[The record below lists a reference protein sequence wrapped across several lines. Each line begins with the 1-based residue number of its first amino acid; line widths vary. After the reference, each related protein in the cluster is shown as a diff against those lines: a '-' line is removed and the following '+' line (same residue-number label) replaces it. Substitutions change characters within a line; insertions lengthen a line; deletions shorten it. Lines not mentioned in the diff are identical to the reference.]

1 MDDNTTY
8 RKRNKHGS
16 DWYRT
21 LVEEVNDILTVTD
34 TDGTITYI
42 SPAITRVL
50 GYDPS
55 ELIGHKRFEFVHSE
69 DQDRNADAVETV
81 LSAPS
86 ESETIELRF
95 RHADGTWRWIEAT
108 IQNRVDDDII
118 DGILLS
124 SRDITERKEY
134 EREARELAE
143 EYEAV
148 LNNVEDAIF
157 LINVEK
163 NKDSVRFEFERLSPS
178 YERQTGITT
187 EEVQGQTPQAV
198 FGEKQGAELVANYHR
213 CVKAGEPISYQE
225 ELRVSEGARF
235 WQTKLAPVVSDGEIT
250 RLVGVTRNVTE
261 RVERERQLRQQNERL
276 GEFASVISHDLRSP
290 LNVAQGRAALLAEQ
304 GESEHLDPLL
314 QALDRMEAIVKDTL
328 TLARQGD
335 TISETESVS
344 LTNLAAKCW
353 ATVDTDDATIEIV
366 NEMTFQADPDRLR
379 HVFENLFRNA
389 VEHGGPD
396 VTVTVG
402 PIEPMHTST
411 RADADHRAGFYV
423 SDDGPG
429 IPVEKRDEVFE
440 PGHSSAQGGIGFGLT
455 IVKRI
460 VQVHGWELS
469 VADGTDGGAR
479 FEFEMSEQGEF
490 V

>member
-1 MDDNTTY
+1 MDDDITHQESNNH
-8 RKRNKHGS
+8 KPE
-16 DWYRT
+16 WYRT
-21 LVEEVNDILTVTD
+21 LVEEVNDLATVVD
-34 TDGTITYI
+34 TDGTITYV
-42 SPAITRVL
+42 SPAITRIL
-50 GYDPS
+50 GYDPG
-55 ELIGHKRFEFVHSE
+55 ELVGHEGFEFVHPE
-69 DQDRNADAVETV
+69 DRERNADALESVLSNPSGSETV
-81 LSAPS
+81 
-86 ESETIELRF
+86 EVRF

-108 IQNRVDDDII
+108 MRNRVDDDII
-118 DGILLS
+118 DGILLN

-148 LNNVEDAIF
+148 LNSVEDAIF
-157 LINVEK
+157 LMNVEE
-163 NKDSVRFEFERLSPS
+163 DGDGVRFEFERLSPS

-187 EEVQGQTPQAV
+187 EEVQGQTPQTV
-198 FGEKQGAELVANYHR
+198 FGEEQGAELAANYHR

-225 ELRVSEGARF
+225 ELLVSEGARF
-235 WQTKLAPVVSDGEIT
+235 WQTKLAPVVSDGVIT

-314 QALDRMEAIVKDTL
+314 QALDRMEAIVEDTL

-344 LTNLAAKCW
+344 LTNLVGKCW
-353 ATVDTDDATIEIV
+353 ATVDTGEATIDIV
-366 NEMTFQADPDRLR
+366 DEMTFQADPDRLR

-389 VEHGGPD
+389 VEHGGSD
-396 VTVTVG
+396 VTVRVG
-402 PIEPMHTST
+402 CLNEFGI
-411 RADADHRAGFYV
+411 YV
-423 SDDGPG
+423 EDNGSG

-440 PGHSSAQGGIGFGLT
+440 PGHSSAQGGTGFGLT

-460 VQVHGWELS
+460 VEAHGWELS

>member
-1 MDDNTTY
+1 MDDDTTHQESNNH
-8 RKRNKHGS
+8 KPE
-16 DWYRT
+16 WYRT
-21 LVEEVNDILTVTD
+21 LVEEVNDLATVVD
-34 TDGTITYI
+34 TDGTITYV
-42 SPAITRVL
+42 SPAITRIL
-50 GYDPS
+50 GYDPG
-55 ELIGHKRFEFVHSE
+55 ELVGHEGFEFVHPE
-69 DQDRNADAVETV
+69 DRERNADALESVLSNPSGSETV
-81 LSAPS
+81 
-86 ESETIELRF
+86 EVRF
-95 RHADGTWRWIEAT
+95 RHANGSWRWIEAT
-108 IQNRVDDDII
+108 MRNRVDDDII

-148 LNNVEDAIF
+148 LNSVEDAIF
-157 LINVEK
+157 LMNVEE
-163 NKDSVRFEFERLSPS
+163 DGDDVRFEFERLSPS

-198 FGEKQGAELVANYHR
+198 FGEEQGAELAANYHR
-213 CVKAGEPISYQE
+213 CVKSGEPISYQE
-225 ELRVSEGARF
+225 ELLVSEGARF

-290 LNVAQGRAALLAEQ
+290 LNVAQGRATLLAEQ

-314 QALDRMEAIVKDTL
+314 QALDRMEAIVEDTL

-344 LTNLAAKCW
+344 LTNLVGKCW
-353 ATVDTDDATIEIV
+353 ATVDTDDATIDIV
-366 NEMTFQADPDRLR
+366 DEMTFQADPDRLR

-389 VEHGGPD
+389 VEHGGSD
-396 VTVTVG
+396 VTVRVG
-402 PIEPMHTST
+402 RHNELGI
-411 RADADHRAGFYV
+411 YV
-423 SDDGPG
+423 EDNGPG
-429 IPVEKRDEVFE
+429 IPVGKRDEVFE
-440 PGHSSAQGGIGFGLT
+440 PGHSSAQGGTGFGLT

-460 VQVHGWELS
+460 VEAHGWELS

>member
-1 MDDNTTY
+1 MDDDITHQESNNH
-8 RKRNKHGS
+8 KPE
-16 DWYRT
+16 WYRT
-21 LVEEVNDILTVTD
+21 LVEEVNDLATVVD
-34 TDGTITYI
+34 TDGTITYV
-42 SPAITRVL
+42 SPAITRIL
-50 GYDPS
+50 GYDPG
-55 ELIGHKRFEFVHSE
+55 ELVGHEGFEFVHPE
-69 DQDRNADAVETV
+69 DRERNADALESVLSNPSGSETV
-81 LSAPS
+81 
-86 ESETIELRF
+86 EVRF
-95 RHADGTWRWIEAT
+95 RHANGSWRWIEAT
-108 IQNRVDDDII
+108 MRNRVDDDII
-118 DGILLS
+118 DGILLN

-148 LNNVEDAIF
+148 LNSVEDAIF
-157 LINVEK
+157 LMNVEE
-163 NKDSVRFEFERLSPS
+163 DGDGVRFEFERLSPS

-187 EEVQGQTPQAV
+187 EEVQGQTPQTV
-198 FGEKQGAELVANYHR
+198 FGEEQGAELAANYHR

-225 ELRVSEGARF
+225 ELLVSEGARF
-235 WQTKLAPVVSDGEIT
+235 WQTKLAPVVSDGVIT

-314 QALDRMEAIVKDTL
+314 QALDRMEAIVEDTL

-344 LTNLAAKCW
+344 LTNLVGKCW
-353 ATVDTDDATIEIV
+353 ATVDTGEATIDIV
-366 NEMTFQADPDRLR
+366 DEMTFQADPDRLR

-389 VEHGGPD
+389 VEHGGSD
-396 VTVTVG
+396 VTVRVG
-402 PIEPMHTST
+402 CLNELGI
-411 RADADHRAGFYV
+411 YV
-423 SDDGPG
+423 EDNGSG

-440 PGHSSAQGGIGFGLT
+440 PGHSSAQGGTGFGLT

-460 VQVHGWELS
+460 VEAHGWELS

>member
-1 MDDNTTY
+1 MDDDTTH
-8 RKRNKHGS
+8 RENNKHKPV
-16 DWYRT
+16 WYQT
-21 LVEEVNDILTVTD
+21 LVEEVNDLATVID
-34 TDGTITYI
+34 TDGTITYV
-42 SPAITRVL
+42 SPAIKRVL
-50 GYDPS
+50 GYDPG
-55 ELIGHKRFEFVHSE
+55 ELVGHEGFEFVHPE
-69 DQDRNADAVETV
+69 DREQNADALETV
-81 LSAPS
+81 LSNPS
-86 ESETIELRF
+86 ESETVEVRF
-95 RHADGTWRWIEAT
+95 RHADGSWRWIEAT
-108 IQNRVDDDII
+108 MRNRVDDDII

-148 LNNVEDAIF
+148 LNSVEDAIF
-157 LINVEK
+157 LMNVEE
-163 NKDSVRFEFERLSPS
+163 DGDDVRFEFERLSPS

-198 FGEKQGAELVANYHR
+198 FGEEQGAELAANYHR

-314 QALDRMEAIVKDTL
+314 QALDRMEAIVEDTL

-344 LTNLAAKCW
+344 LTNLVGKCW
-353 ATVDTDDATIEIV
+353 ATVDTDDATIEIID
-366 NEMTFQADPDRLR
+366 EMTFQADPDRLR

-389 VEHGGPD
+389 VEHGGSD
-396 VTVTVG
+396 VTVRVG
-402 PIEPMHTST
+402 CHNELGI
-411 RADADHRAGFYV
+411 YV
-423 SDDGPG
+423 EDNGPG
-429 IPVEKRDEVFE
+429 IPVEKRDEVLK
-440 PGHSSAQGGIGFGLT
+440 PGHTSAQGGTGFGLT

-460 VQVHGWELS
+460 VEAHGWELS

-479 FEFEMSEQGEF
+479 FEFEMSEQGEL

>member
-1 MDDNTTY
+1 MDDDTTHQESNNH
-8 RKRNKHGS
+8 KAE
-16 DWYRT
+16 WYRT
-21 LVEEVNDILTVTD
+21 LVEEVNDLATVVD
-34 TDGTITYI
+34 TDGTITYV
-42 SPAITRVL
+42 SPAITRIL
-50 GYDPS
+50 GYDPG
-55 ELIGHKRFEFVHSE
+55 ELVGHEGFEFVHPE
-69 DQDRNADAVETV
+69 DRERNADALESVLSNPSGSETV
-81 LSAPS
+81 
-86 ESETIELRF
+86 EVRF
-95 RHADGTWRWIEAT
+95 RHANGSWRWIEAT
-108 IQNRVDDDII
+108 MRNRVDDDII

-148 LNNVEDAIF
+148 LNSVEDAIF
-157 LINVEK
+157 LMNVEE
-163 NKDSVRFEFERLSPS
+163 DGDGVRFEFERLSPS

-198 FGEKQGAELVANYHR
+198 FGEEQGAELAANYHR

-225 ELRVSEGARF
+225 ELLVSEGARF

-290 LNVAQGRAALLAEQ
+290 LNVAQGRAAFLAEQ

-314 QALDRMEAIVKDTL
+314 QALDRMEAIVEDTL

-344 LTNLAAKCW
+344 LTNLVGKCW
-353 ATVDTDDATIEIV
+353 ATVDTDDATIDIV
-366 NEMTFQADPDRLR
+366 DEMTFQADPDRLR

-389 VEHGGPD
+389 VEHGGSD
-396 VTVTVG
+396 VTVRVG
-402 PIEPMHTST
+402 RHNELGI
-411 RADADHRAGFYV
+411 YV
-423 SDDGPG
+423 EDNGPG
-429 IPVEKRDEVFE
+429 IPVGKRDEVFE
-440 PGHSSAQGGIGFGLT
+440 PGHSSAQGGTGFGLT

-460 VQVHGWELS
+460 VEAHGWELS
-469 VADGTDGGAR
+469 VTDGTDGGAR
-479 FEFEMSEQGEF
+479 FEFEMSEPGEF